1 MPPMPVIVAGLV
13 IESTYARM
21 RAWVR
26 LQARGIS
33 TVAGSCSW
41 QGGAGERAASATL
54 PMALRTMALLPMALL
69 PTALISRSAYRVGGH
84 PRIAVGGGHRDAVEQ
99 CAVRCAC

>member
-26 LQARGIS
+26 LQARGMS
-33 TVAGSCSW
+33 TVAGSWQW

-54 PMALRTMALLPMALL
+54 PMALRTMALLT
-69 PTALISRSAYRVGGH
+69 TALMSRSALTAS
-84 PRIAVGGGHRDAVEQ
+84 AVTPASQ
-99 CAVRCAC
+99 

>member
-54 PMALRTMALLPMALL
+54 PMALRTMALLT
-69 PTALISRSAYRVGGH
+69 TALMSRSALTAS
-84 PRIAVGGGHRDAVEQ
+84 AVTPASQ
-99 CAVRCAC
+99 

>member
-54 PMALRTMALLPMALL
+54 PMAIRTMALRTMALLT
-69 PTALISRSAYRVGGH
+69 TALMSRSALTAS
-84 PRIAVGGGHRDAVEQ
+84 AVTPASQ
-99 CAVRCAC
+99 